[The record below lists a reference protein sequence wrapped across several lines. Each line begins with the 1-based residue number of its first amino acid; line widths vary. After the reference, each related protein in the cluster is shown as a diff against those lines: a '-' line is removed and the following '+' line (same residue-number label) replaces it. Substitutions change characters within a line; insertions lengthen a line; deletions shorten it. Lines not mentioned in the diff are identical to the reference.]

1 MKTIKSALVSVFYKD
16 GLDRIIK
23 QLSRNGV
30 EIYSTGG
37 TLEFIEKIGCKA
49 TAVESLTG
57 YPSILGGRVKT
68 LHPSVFG
75 GILARRDNDNDHRQ
89 LDEYS
94 IPEIDLVIVDL
105 YPFEQTVASGAPEQ
119 DIIEKIDIGG
129 ISLIRAAAK
138 NYKDVVIVGSVN
150 QYDELLDILQKQNC
164 ATTLEQRRRF
174 AAHAFAVSSHYDSA
188 IFNYFNRQEQIPA
201 WRGAFDGGHTLRYG
215 ENPHQKG
222 AFFGDLEHMFTQ
234 LHGKEISYN
243 NMLDIDAA
251 VNLIAEFEGQT
262 AFAIL
267 KHNNACGVAVG
278 SSVEQAWKTA
288 LACDPVSAF
297 GGVLIS
303 NGPIDAATA
312 EDINKIF
319 FEVILAPDYEQA
331 ALDIL
336 FTKKNRIVLKL
347 ENIVRAPQQFR
358 SILNGVAVQD
368 RDLKVGG
375 QDSEITAVTQRK
387 VTEKELND
395 LIFANKI
402 VKNSK
407 SNAIVLAKDSQL
419 LASGI
424 GQTSRV
430 DALRQAIDKAKSFGF
445 DLRGAVMASDAFFPF
460 ADCVEIAHGE
470 GIDCII
476 QPGGS
481 VRDADSIE
489 YCDKNGMAMVFTGLR
504 HFKH

>member
-1 MKTIKSALVSVFYKD
+1 M
-16 GLDRIIK
+16 
-23 QLSRNGV
+23 
-30 EIYSTGG
+30 
-37 TLEFIEKIGCKA
+37 
-49 TAVESLTG
+49 
-57 YPSILGGRVKT
+57 
-68 LHPSVFG
+68 
-75 GILARRDNDNDHRQ
+75 
-89 LDEYS
+89 
-94 IPEIDLVIVDL
+94 
-105 YPFEQTVASGAPEQ
+105 
-119 DIIEKIDIGG
+119 
-129 ISLIRAAAK
+129 
-138 NYKDVVIVGSVN
+138 VIVGSVN

-234 LHGKEISYN
+234 LHGKEISYD

-319 FEVILAPDYEQA
+319 FEVILAPYYEQA

-368 RDLKVGG
+368 RDC
-375 QDSEITAVTQRK
+375 
-387 VTEKELND
+387 
-395 LIFANKI
+395 
-402 VKNSK
+402 
-407 SNAIVLAKDSQL
+407 L
-419 LASGI
+419 LY
-424 GQTSRV
+424 T
-430 DALRQAIDKAKSFGF
+430 
-445 DLRGAVMASDAFFPF
+445 SDA
-460 ADCVEIAHGE
+460 ADE
-470 GIDCII
+470 
-476 QPGGS
+476 
-481 VRDADSIE
+481 
-489 YCDKNGMAMVFTGLR
+489 
-504 HFKH
+504 

>member
-1 MKTIKSALVSVFYKD
+1 M
-16 GLDRIIK
+16 RW
-23 QLSRNGV
+23 
-30 EIYSTGG
+30 
-37 TLEFIEKIGCKA
+37 
-49 TAVESLTG
+49 
-57 YPSILGGRVKT
+57 
-68 LHPSVFG
+68 
-75 GILARRDNDNDHRQ
+75 LA
-89 LDEYS
+89 
-94 IPEIDLVIVDL
+94 
-105 YPFEQTVASGAPEQ
+105 
-119 DIIEKIDIGG
+119 
-129 ISLIRAAAK
+129 
-138 NYKDVVIVGSVN
+138 
-150 QYDELLDILQKQNC
+150 
-164 ATTLEQRRRF
+164 
-174 AAHAFAVSSHYDSA
+174 
-188 IFNYFNRQEQIPA
+188 
-201 WRGAFDGGHTLRYG
+201 
-215 ENPHQKG
+215 
-222 AFFGDLEHMFTQ
+222 
-234 LHGKEISYN
+234 
-243 NMLDIDAA
+243 
-251 VNLIAEFEGQT
+251 
-262 AFAIL
+262 
-267 KHNNACGVAVG
+267 
-278 SSVEQAWKTA
+278 
-288 LACDPVSAF
+288 DPVSAF
-297 GGVLIS
+297 GGVLIC
-303 NGPIDAATA
+303 NKPIDAATA

-347 ENIVRAPQQFR
+347 DNIVRTPQQFR

-368 RDLKVGG
+368 KDLKVGG
-375 QDSEITAVTQRK
+375 KDSQIIAVTSRK
-387 VTEKELND
+387 VTDKEMDD

-407 SNAIVLAKDSQL
+407 SNAIVIAKDSQL

-445 DLRGAVMASDAFFPF
+445 DLRGAVLASDAFFPF